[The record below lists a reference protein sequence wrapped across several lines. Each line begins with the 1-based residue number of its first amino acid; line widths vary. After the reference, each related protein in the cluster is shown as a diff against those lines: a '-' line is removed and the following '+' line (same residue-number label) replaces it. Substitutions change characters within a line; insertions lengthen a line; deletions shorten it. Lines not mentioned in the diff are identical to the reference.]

1 MAAGFPRLIFKVIKL
16 PVGVVH
22 FFQNQGFVIVTTIDK
37 DGTPHNSCKGIVKIS
52 PLGRVYLLDLY
63 HGRTYH
69 NLENNLRVSITAVDE
84 HQFIGYCL
92 KGTAKIVQNK
102 QITSRIIAVWEKMI
116 TSRVTQRIIRNIHE
130 QKGHP
135 RHPEVSLP
143 KPKYMIV
150 MDVKEMVDLATQH
163 TK

>member
-1 MAAGFPRLIFKVIKL
+1 MKEIPAGVL
-16 PVGVVH
+16 H
-22 FFQNQGFVIVTTIDK
+22 FFQNQGFVIVTTI
-37 DGTPHNSCKGIVKIS
+37 GEGMIPHNSCKGIVKIG
-52 PLGRVYLLDLY
+52 PQGKIHLLDLY

-69 NLENNLRVSITAVDE
+69 NLENNPGVSITAVDE
-84 HQFIGYCL
+84 HRFIGYCL

-102 QITSRIIAVWEKMI
+102 QIASRIISVWEKMI
-116 TSRVTQRIIRNIHE
+116 TSRVAQRIIRNIHE

-150 MDVKEMVDLATQH
+150 MDVKEIVDLAPQH
-163 TK
+163 IK